1 MSPVGVASY
10 RGGMSTYTSRH
21 IVETIDRDPADVY
34 AYVSDPRTLP
44 AWASG
49 LSTTISL
56 VDDEWVAESDLGR
69 ITVEFAPD
77 NPYGVLDHVV
87 TLPDGTQ
94 VTNPLRVVANGDGS
108 DVVFSLFQLPPAD
121 LDAFEADAAAV
132 TRDLARLKVLLE
144 SDAQ

>member
-1 MSPVGVASY
+1 MT
-10 RGGMSTYTSRH
+10 TYTSRH
-21 IVETIDRDPADVY
+21 LSETIARAPADVY
-34 AYVSDPRTLP
+34 AYVSDPRNLP

-69 ITVEFAPD
+69 VTVQFAPD

-87 TLPDGTQ
+87 TLPDGTA

-108 DVVFSLFQLPPAD
+108 DVIFSLVQAPDGD
-121 LDAFEADAAAV
+121 LDAFEADAATV
-132 TRDLARLKVLLE
+132 VRDLARLKALLE
-144 SDAQ
+144 E

>member
-1 MSPVGVASY
+1 MT
-10 RGGMSTYTSRH
+10 TYTSRH
-21 IVETIDRDPADVY
+21 LAETIDRTPADVY
-34 AYVSDPRTLP
+34 AYASDPRNLP

-87 TLPDGTQ
+87 TLPDGTA

-108 DVVFSLFQLPPAD
+108 DIVFSLFQAPGGD
-121 LDAFEADAAAV
+121 LDSFEADAATV
-132 TRDLARLKVLLE
+132 VRDLARLKVLLE
-144 SDAQ
+144 G